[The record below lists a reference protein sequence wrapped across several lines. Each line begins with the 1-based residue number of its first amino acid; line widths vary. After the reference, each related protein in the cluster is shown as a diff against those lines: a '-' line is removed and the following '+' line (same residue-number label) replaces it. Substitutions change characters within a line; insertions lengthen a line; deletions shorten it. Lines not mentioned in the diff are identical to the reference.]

1 MYSIKCM
8 LLFSKGSTC
17 VHVQHT
23 RTKKASFSDRDF
35 FFQALQLSDGDN
47 WCWSA
52 GDTNSITWYYY
63 GADTVQAGLTKA

>member
-1 MYSIKCM
+1 MRHACM
-8 LLFSKGSTC
+8 CNILA
-17 VHVQHT
+17 
-23 RTKKASFSDRDF
+23 KKTSFSERDF

-63 GADTVQAGLTKA
+63 GADTVQAGLTES